1 MLVCNPH
8 FKALLTHNRD
18 RHSSSLIHAC
28 LHLVVREKYEKVINW
43 LYPED
48 TNSRHNDIR
57 RQRLEGTGKW
67 FLQRKE
73 LSQWLGGSHRLLWVH
88 GIRLFLPQFSKVTT
102 DNYILNSGCWK
113 NFYKVENIFLLIEIS
128 ANVAAPAVRL

>member
-1 MLVCNPH
+1 MPVCNPH
-8 FKALLTHNRD
+8 FKAHLTHNRD
-18 RHSSSLIHAC
+18 RHSSSPIHAC
-28 LHLVVREKYEKVINW
+28 LHLVVREKYEKVLNW

-57 RQRLEGTGKW
+57 RQRLEGTGEW

-73 LSQWLGGSHRLLWVH
+73 FSQWLGGSHRLLWVH
-88 GIRLFLPQFSKVTT
+88 GIRVFLPQFSKALLTT
-102 DNYILNSGCWK
+102 ISSTAGAGKTFIRLK
-113 NFYKVENIFLLIEIS
+113 FFLLIEIS